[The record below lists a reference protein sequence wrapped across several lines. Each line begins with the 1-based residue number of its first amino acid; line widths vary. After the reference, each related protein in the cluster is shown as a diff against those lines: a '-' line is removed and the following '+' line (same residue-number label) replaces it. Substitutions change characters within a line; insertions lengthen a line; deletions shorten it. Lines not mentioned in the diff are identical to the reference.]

1 VSDRCS
7 LPRVAVLYEPGAFSP
22 LEISEAALGLCD
34 LIWVTGWSAALESS
48 VARLLPRLGM
58 LIDVRD
64 LDPEATVAALREA
77 HTRGIAVFTDGAQ
90 QPAAELAW
98 ELELPF
104 HSPQTALW
112 LRDKLEQRRALRAG
126 GLPVPVAL
134 AVSRAD
140 VGSRAQAE
148 ALELTW
154 PAVLKP
160 RRGSGGSETFLVNGP
175 DELVVVLED
184 VPRERE
190 FMLEEYLPD
199 CPDSR
204 GAPVADMV
212 SVELVVV
219 GGVSRHVA
227 ISGRFPIAAPL
238 RENGGFL
245 PSNLDADASAAV
257 VDAAKQAAAALGVER
272 GVLHIEVKQTP
283 AGPRIIEVN
292 GRVGGIVPML
302 LRRLGGPPL
311 ITWALRLALGLDV
324 GRFEPIVA
332 GPAVAF
338 YYVWLPPV
346 GDFYVREIQGFDAV
360 RSLPQIDQAWLNR
373 QAGDWVSSREGGM
386 FGHLGAAYGAVAN
399 HDELWPLVADLASAP
414 SFALDSTASTRLAV
428 RRIGGR
434 RAALRRVS
442 GHHGG

>member
-1 VSDRCS
+1 MDDRS
-7 LPRVAVLYEPGAFSP
+7 SPPRVAVMYEPGAFSP
-22 LEISEAALGLCD
+22 LQISEAAQGLCD
-34 LIWVTGWSAALESS
+34 LIWVTGWSAPLDSS
-48 VARLLPRLGM
+48 VARLLPRLGT

-64 LDPEATVAALREA
+64 FDREATVAALREA
-77 HTRGIAVFTDGAQ
+77 HADGIAVFTDAAQ
-90 QPAAELAW
+90 QPAAELAR

-126 GLPVPVAL
+126 GLPVPAAL
-134 AVSRAD
+134 ALSRSD
-140 VGSRAQAE
+140 VGTRAQAK
-148 ALELTW
+148 ALEVTW

-160 RRGSGGSETFLVNGP
+160 RRGSGGSETFLVRGP
-175 DELVVVLED
+175 DELIVVLED
-184 VPRERE
+184 VAGERE
-190 FMLEEYLPD
+190 FILEEYLPD
-199 CPDSR
+199 RPDSP

-219 GGVSRHVA
+219 DGVSRHVA
-227 ISGRFPIAAPL
+227 ISGRFPIVAPL

-245 PSNLDADASAAV
+245 PSHLDADASAAV

-283 AGPRIIEVN
+283 AGPRIVEVN
-292 GRVGGIVPML
+292 GRVGGIVPTL

-324 GRFEPIVA
+324 GPFEPVVA

-346 GDFYVREIQGFDAV
+346 GDFDVREIKGFDAV
-360 RSLPQIDQAWLNR
+360 QSLPQVDQAWLNR
-373 QAGDWVSSREGGM
+373 QVGDRVSSREGGM
-386 FGHLGAAYGAVAN
+386 SGHLGAAYGAVAT
-399 HDELWPLVADLASAP
+399 HDELWPLVAELASAP
-414 SFALDSTASTRLAV
+414 SFALDAAASSTRLPV
-428 RRIGGR
+428 
-434 RAALRRVS
+434 
-442 GHHGG
+442 

>member
-1 VSDRCS
+1 M
-7 LPRVAVLYEPGAFSP
+7 YEPGAFSP
-22 LEISEAALGLCD
+22 LEISEAARGLCD
-34 LIWVTGWSAALESS
+34 LIWVTGWSAPLDSS
-48 VARLLPRLGM
+48 VALLLPRLGT

-64 LDPEATVAALREA
+64 LDREASVAALREA
-77 HTRGIAVFTDGAQ
+77 HADGIAVFTDAAQ
-90 QPAAELAW
+90 QPAAELAR

-126 GLPVPVAL
+126 GLPVPAAL
-134 AVSRAD
+134 ALSRSD
-140 VGSRAQAE
+140 VGTRAEAE
-148 ALELTW
+148 ALEVTW

-160 RRGSGGSETFLVNGP
+160 RRGSGGSETFLVKGP
-175 DELVVVLED
+175 DELLVVLED
-184 VPRERE
+184 VPGERE
-190 FMLEEYLPD
+190 FILEEYLPD
-199 CPDSR
+199 RPDSP

-219 GGVSRHVA
+219 DGVSRHVA
-227 ISGRFPIAAPL
+227 ISGRFPIVAPL

-245 PSNLDADASAAV
+245 PSHLDADASAAV

-283 AGPRIIEVN
+283 AGPRIVEVN

-324 GRFEPIVA
+324 GPFEPVVA
-332 GPAVAF
+332 GAVAF

-346 GDFYVREIQGFDAV
+346 GDFDVREIQGFDAV
-360 RSLPQIDQAWLNR
+360 MSLPQVDQAWLNR
-373 QAGDWVSSREGGM
+373 QAGDRVSSREGGM
-386 FGHLGAAYGAVAN
+386 FGHLGAAYGTVAT
-399 HDELWPLVADLASAP
+399 HDELWPLVAKLASAP
-414 SFALDSTASTRLAV
+414 SFALDAAPSTRLPV
-428 RRIGGR
+428 
-434 RAALRRVS
+434 
-442 GHHGG
+442 

>member
-1 VSDRCS
+1 M
-7 LPRVAVLYEPGAFSP
+7 YEPGAFSP
-22 LEISEAALGLCD
+22 LEISEAAQGLCD
-34 LIWVTGWSAALESS
+34 LIWVTGWSAPLERS
-48 VARLLPRLGM
+48 VARLLPRLGTV
-58 LIDVRD
+58 IDVRD
-64 LDPEATVAALREA
+64 LDREASVAALREA
-77 HTRGIAVFTDGAQ
+77 HADGIAVFTDAAQ
-90 QPAAELAW
+90 QPAADLAR

-104 HSPQTALW
+104 HSPQTAVL

-126 GLPVPVAL
+126 GLPVPAAL
-134 AVSRAD
+134 ALSQSD
-140 VGSRAQAE
+140 VGTRAEAE
-148 ALELTW
+148 ALEVTW

-160 RRGSGGSETFLVNGP
+160 RRGSGGSETFLVRGP
-175 DELVVVLED
+175 DELLVVLED

-190 FMLEEYLPD
+190 FILEEYLPD
-199 CPDSR
+199 RPDSS

-219 GGVSRHVA
+219 DGVSHHVA
-227 ISGRFPIAAPL
+227 ISGRFSIVAPL

-245 PSNLDADASAAV
+245 PSHLDTDASAAV

-283 AGPRIIEVN
+283 AGPRIVEVN

-324 GRFEPIVA
+324 GPFEPVVA

-346 GDFYVREIQGFDAV
+346 GDFDVREIQGFDAV
-360 RSLPQIDQAWLNR
+360 MSLPQVDQAWLNR
-373 QAGDWVSSREGGM
+373 QAGDRVSSREGGM
-386 FGHLGAAYGAVAN
+386 FGHLGAAYGTVAT
-399 HDELWPLVADLASAP
+399 HDELWPLVAELASAP
-414 SFALDSTASTRLAV
+414 SFALDAAPSTRLPV
-428 RRIGGR
+428 
-434 RAALRRVS
+434 
-442 GHHGG
+442 

>member
-1 VSDRCS
+1 M
-7 LPRVAVLYEPGAFSP
+7 YEPGAFSP
-22 LEISEAALGLCD
+22 LEISEAARGLCD
-34 LIWVTGWSAALESS
+34 LIWVTGWSAPLDSS
-48 VARLLPRLGM
+48 VARLLPRLGT

-64 LDPEATVAALREA
+64 LDREASVAALREA
-77 HTRGIAVFTDGAQ
+77 HADGIAVFTDAAQ
-90 QPAAELAW
+90 QPAADLAR

-126 GLPVPVAL
+126 GLPVPAAL
-134 AVSRAD
+134 ALSRSD
-140 VGSRAQAE
+140 VGTRAEAE
-148 ALELTW
+148 ALEVTW

-160 RRGSGGSETFLVNGP
+160 RRGSGGSETFLVRGP
-175 DELVVVLED
+175 DELLVVLED

-190 FMLEEYLPD
+190 FILEEYLPD
-199 CPDSR
+199 RPDSS

-219 GGVSRHVA
+219 DGVSRHVA
-227 ISGRFPIAAPL
+227 ISGRFPIVAPL

-245 PSNLDADASAAV
+245 PSHLDTDASAAV

-283 AGPRIIEVN
+283 AGPRIVEVN

-324 GRFEPIVA
+324 GPFEPVVA
-332 GPAVAF
+332 GAVAF

-346 GDFYVREIQGFDAV
+346 GDFDVREIQGFDAV
-360 RSLPQIDQAWLNR
+360 MSLPQVDQAWLNR
-373 QAGDWVSSREGGM
+373 QAGDRVSSREGGM
-386 FGHLGAAYGAVAN
+386 FGHLGAAYGAVAS
-399 HDELWPLVADLASAP
+399 HEELWPLVAELASTP
-414 SFALDSTASTRLAV
+414 SFALDPATPSV
-428 RRIGGR
+428 RV
-434 RAALRRVS
+434 AA
-442 GHHGG
+442 

>member
-1 VSDRCS
+1 M
-7 LPRVAVLYEPGAFSP
+7 YEPGAFSP
-22 LEISEAALGLCD
+22 LEISEAARGLCD
-34 LIWVTGWSAALESS
+34 LIWVTGWSAPLDSS
-48 VARLLPRLGM
+48 VARLLPRLGT

-64 LDPEATVAALREA
+64 LDREASVAALREA
-77 HTRGIAVFTDGAQ
+77 HADGIAVFTDAAQ
-90 QPAAELAW
+90 QPAAELAR

-126 GLPVPVAL
+126 GLPVPAAL
-134 AVSRAD
+134 ALSRSD
-140 VGSRAQAE
+140 VGTRAEAE
-148 ALELTW
+148 ALEVTW

-160 RRGSGGSETFLVNGP
+160 RRGSGGSETFLVKGP
-175 DELVVVLED
+175 DELLVVLED

-190 FMLEEYLPD
+190 FILEEYLPD
-199 CPDSR
+199 RPDSS

-219 GGVSRHVA
+219 DGVSHHVA
-227 ISGRFPIAAPL
+227 ISGRFSIVAPL

-245 PSNLDADASAAV
+245 PSHLDTDASAAV

-283 AGPRIIEVN
+283 AGPRIVEVN

-324 GRFEPIVA
+324 GPFEPVVA
-332 GPAVAF
+332 GAVAF

-346 GDFYVREIQGFDAV
+346 GDFDVREIQGFDAV
-360 RSLPQIDQAWLNR
+360 MSLPQVDQAWLNR
-373 QAGDWVSSREGGM
+373 QAGDRVSSREGGM
-386 FGHLGAAYGAVAN
+386 FGHLGAAYGTVAT
-399 HDELWPLVADLASAP
+399 HDELWPLVAELASAP
-414 SFALDSTASTRLAV
+414 SFALDAAPSTRLPV
-428 RRIGGR
+428 
-434 RAALRRVS
+434 
-442 GHHGG
+442 

>member
-1 VSDRCS
+1 M
-7 LPRVAVLYEPGAFSP
+7 YEPGAFSP
-22 LEISEAALGLCD
+22 LEISEAARGLCD
-34 LIWVTGWSAALESS
+34 LIWVTGWSAPLDSS
-48 VARLLPRLGM
+48 VARLLPRLGT

-64 LDPEATVAALREA
+64 LDREASVAALREA
-77 HTRGIAVFTDGAQ
+77 HADGIAVFTDAAQ
-90 QPAAELAW
+90 QPAADLAR

-126 GLPVPVAL
+126 GLPVPAAL
-134 AVSRAD
+134 ALSQSD
-140 VGSRAQAE
+140 VGTRAEAE
-148 ALELTW
+148 ALEVTW

-160 RRGSGGSETFLVNGP
+160 RRGSGGSETFLVRGP
-175 DELVVVLED
+175 DELLVVLED

-190 FMLEEYLPD
+190 FILEEYLPD
-199 CPDSR
+199 RPDSS

-219 GGVSRHVA
+219 DGVSHHVA
-227 ISGRFPIAAPL
+227 ISGRFSIVAPL

-245 PSNLDADASAAV
+245 PSHLDTDASAAV

-283 AGPRIIEVN
+283 AGPRIVEVN

-324 GRFEPIVA
+324 GPFEPVVA
-332 GPAVAF
+332 GAVAF

-346 GDFYVREIQGFDAV
+346 GDFDVREIQGFDAV
-360 RSLPQIDQAWLNR
+360 MSLPQVDQAWLNR
-373 QAGDWVSSREGGM
+373 QAGDRVSSREGGM
-386 FGHLGAAYGAVAN
+386 FGHLGAAYGTVAT
-399 HDELWPLVADLASAP
+399 HDELWPLVAELASAP
-414 SFALDSTASTRLAV
+414 SFALDAAPSTRLPV
-428 RRIGGR
+428 
-434 RAALRRVS
+434 
-442 GHHGG
+442 

>member
-1 VSDRCS
+1 VGDRS
-7 LPRVAVLYEPGAFSP
+7 SPPRVAVMYEPGAFSP
-22 LEISEAALGLCD
+22 LEISEAARGLCD
-34 LIWVTGWSAALESS
+34 LIWVTGWSAPLDSS
-48 VARLLPRLGM
+48 VARLLPRLGT

-64 LDPEATVAALREA
+64 LDREASVAALREA
-77 HTRGIAVFTDGAQ
+77 HADGIAVFTDAAQ
-90 QPAAELAW
+90 QPAAELAR

-126 GLPVPVAL
+126 GLPVPAAL
-134 AVSRAD
+134 ALSRSD
-140 VGSRAQAE
+140 VGTRAEAE
-148 ALELTW
+148 ALEVTW

-160 RRGSGGSETFLVNGP
+160 RRGSGGSETFLVKGP
-175 DELVVVLED
+175 DELLVVLED
-184 VPRERE
+184 VPGERE
-190 FMLEEYLPD
+190 FILEEYLPD
-199 CPDSR
+199 RPDSP

-219 GGVSRHVA
+219 DGVSRHVA
-227 ISGRFPIAAPL
+227 ISGRFPIVAPL

-245 PSNLDADASAAV
+245 PSHLDADASAAV

-283 AGPRIIEVN
+283 AGPRIVEVN

-311 ITWALRLALGLDV
+311 ITWVLRLALGLDV
-324 GRFEPIVA
+324 GPFEPVLA

-346 GDFYVREIQGFDAV
+346 GDFDVREIHGFDAV
-360 RSLPQIDQAWLNR
+360 MSLPQVDQAWLNR
-373 QAGDWVSSREGGM
+373 QVGDRVSSREGGM
-386 FGHLGAAYGAVAN
+386 FGHLGAAYGTVAT
-399 HDELWPLVADLASAP
+399 HDELWPLVAKLASAP
-414 SFALDSTASTRLAV
+414 SFALDAAPSTQLPV
-428 RRIGGR
+428 
-434 RAALRRVS
+434 
-442 GHHGG
+442 

>member
-1 VSDRCS
+1 M
-7 LPRVAVLYEPGAFSP
+7 YEPGAFSP
-22 LEISEAALGLCD
+22 LEISEAAQGLCD
-34 LIWVTGWSAALESS
+34 LIWVTGWSAPLERS
-48 VARLLPRLGM
+48 VARLLPRLGTV
-58 LIDVRD
+58 IDVRD
-64 LDPEATVAALREA
+64 LDREASVAALREA
-77 HTRGIAVFTDGAQ
+77 HADGIAVFTDAAQ
-90 QPAAELAW
+90 QPAADLAR

-126 GLPVPVAL
+126 GLPVPAAL
-134 AVSRAD
+134 ALSQSD
-140 VGSRAQAE
+140 VGTRAEAE
-148 ALELTW
+148 ALEVTW

-160 RRGSGGSETFLVNGP
+160 RRGSGGSETFLVRGP
-175 DELVVVLED
+175 DELLVVLED

-190 FMLEEYLPD
+190 FILEEYLPD
-199 CPDSR
+199 RPDSS

-219 GGVSRHVA
+219 DGVSHHVA
-227 ISGRFPIAAPL
+227 ISGRFPIVAPL

-245 PSNLDADASAAV
+245 PSHLDTDASAAV

-283 AGPRIIEVN
+283 AGPRIVEVN

-324 GRFEPIVA
+324 GPFEPVVA
-332 GPAVAF
+332 GAVAF

-346 GDFYVREIQGFDAV
+346 GDFDVREIQGFDAV
-360 RSLPQIDQAWLNR
+360 MSLPQVDQAWLNR
-373 QAGDWVSSREGGM
+373 QAGDRVSSREGGM
-386 FGHLGAAYGAVAN
+386 FGHLGAAYGTVAT
-399 HDELWPLVADLASAP
+399 HDELWPLVAELASAP
-414 SFALDSTASTRLAV
+414 SFALDAAPSTRLPV
-428 RRIGGR
+428 
-434 RAALRRVS
+434 
-442 GHHGG
+442 

>member
-1 VSDRCS
+1 M
-7 LPRVAVLYEPGAFSP
+7 YEPGAFSP
-22 LEISEAALGLCD
+22 LEISEAAQGLCD
-34 LIWVTGWSAALESS
+34 LIWVTGWSAPLERS
-48 VARLLPRLGM
+48 VARLLPRLGTV
-58 LIDVRD
+58 IDVRD
-64 LDPEATVAALREA
+64 LDREASVAALREA
-77 HTRGIAVFTDGAQ
+77 HADGIAVFTDAAQ
-90 QPAAELAW
+90 QPAADLAR

-126 GLPVPVAL
+126 GLPVPAAL
-134 AVSRAD
+134 ALSQSD
-140 VGSRAQAE
+140 VGTRAEAE
-148 ALELTW
+148 ALEVTW

-160 RRGSGGSETFLVNGP
+160 RRGSGGSETFLVRGP
-175 DELVVVLED
+175 DELLVVLED

-190 FMLEEYLPD
+190 FILEEYLPD
-199 CPDSR
+199 RPDSS

-219 GGVSRHVA
+219 DGVSHHVA
-227 ISGRFPIAAPL
+227 ISGRFSIVAPL

-245 PSNLDADASAAV
+245 PSHLDTDASAAV

-283 AGPRIIEVN
+283 AGPRIVEVN

-324 GRFEPIVA
+324 GPFEPVVA
-332 GPAVAF
+332 GAVAF

-346 GDFYVREIQGFDAV
+346 GDFDVREIQGFDAV
-360 RSLPQIDQAWLNR
+360 MSLPQVDQAWLNR
-373 QAGDWVSSREGGM
+373 QAGDRVSSREGGM
-386 FGHLGAAYGAVAN
+386 FGHLGAAYGTVAT
-399 HDELWPLVADLASAP
+399 HDELWPLVAELASAP
-414 SFALDSTASTRLAV
+414 SFALDAAPSTRLPV
-428 RRIGGR
+428 
-434 RAALRRVS
+434 
-442 GHHGG
+442 